1 VYLSTIGAQ
10 AGEPNMLTQHTIIEQ
25 ALGELSTPV
34 VFLRPGWFME
44 NSRWDVAA
52 ARENGVIPGFLQPLD
67 KPVPMVAT
75 ADVGRVAAE
84 VLQGIWNGRRGRRVG
99 RAAPG
104 DARRGCGHL
113 R

>member
-1 VYLSTIGAQ
+1 MPI
-10 AGEPNMLTQHTIIEQ
+10 
-25 ALGELSTPV
+25 

-75 ADVGRVAAE
+75 ADVGRVAAGSAPGNLE
-84 VLQGIWNGRRGRRVG
+84 RLKSRRVG

-104 DARRGCGHL
+104 DARRDCGHL